1 MTSLNP
7 ARPLLSV
14 VVVTYRRRDLLSECL
29 TSVRRALTEIS
40 GGVELILVD
49 NGSSDGTA
57 AFVRERFAEAH
68 VIEISEN
75 QGFTPAVCLGIERA
89 RGDWIALLNDDVT
102 VEPQAL
108 AILLEVGQSAPDIG
122 SVAAQMRFSS
132 RPQIINSVGIEV
144 DSLGVA
150 SDRLLGC
157 PITASETAPVDV
169 FGASGGAAVY
179 RRQTL
184 ESIGGFDGSFFA
196 YLEDVDVAWRARMR
210 GWRALYAPASVAY
223 HHHSA
228 TLVHGS
234 ALKYFLVGR
243 NRIRLLAKNATMWHL
258 VRHGARML
266 AYDVGYVVYV
276 LATARTLAPLRGRLQ
291 GFGEWRQYR
300 RAGAAG
306 RCHVSVAPAHGFRAA
321 LRRNGAWERSTQ
333 RTV

>member
-1 MTSLNP
+1 MTSPNP
-7 ARPLLSV
+7 TRPLLSV
-14 VVVTYRRRDLLSECL
+14 VIVTYRRRDLLSECL

-40 GGVELILVD
+40 RGVELIVVD

-75 QGFTPAVCLGIERA
+75 QGFTPAVRLGIERA

-102 VEPQAL
+102 VEPRAL
-108 AILLEVGQSAPDIG
+108 AILVEAGQREPDIG
-122 SVAAQMRFSS
+122 SVAVQMRFSS
-132 RPQIINSVGIEV
+132 RPQIINSAGIEV

-150 SDRLLGC
+150 SDRLLGR
-157 PITASETAPVDV
+157 PITASETAPVEV

-179 RRQTL
+179 RRQML
-184 ESIGGFDGSFFA
+184 ESIGGFDDSFFA

-210 GWRALYAPASVAY
+210 GWRALYAPAAVAH

-234 ALKYFLVGR
+234 TLKYFLVGR
-243 NRIRLLAKNATMWHL
+243 NRIRLLAKNVTTWHL
-258 VRHGARML
+258 VRHSGRML
-266 AYDVGYVVYV
+266 AYDIGYVVYV
-276 LATARTLAPLRGRLQ
+276 LATQRTLAPLRGRLQ
-291 GFGEWRQYR
+291 GCREWRQYR
-300 RAGAAG
+300 RAGTVG
-306 RCHVSVAPAHGFRAA
+306 RREVSVVPTRGFREA
-321 LRRNGAWERSTQ
+321 LRRNRAWERPTQ